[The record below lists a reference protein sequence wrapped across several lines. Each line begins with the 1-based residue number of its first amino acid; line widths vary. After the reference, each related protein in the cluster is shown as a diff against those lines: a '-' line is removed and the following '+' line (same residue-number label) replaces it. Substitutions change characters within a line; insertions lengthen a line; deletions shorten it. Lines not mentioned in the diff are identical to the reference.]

1 MHDATF
7 TRSERGC
14 VGRETAGKTTRLR
27 APPSDRGASHLVPQP
42 GPRGR
47 ESGECHGRVHSCD
60 ATLRCGLVAEGR
72 RGERKN
78 PIVPDVRRGA
88 ARSDGRVRAG
98 GRVIVAYDVLKK
110 GLN

>member
-60 ATLRCGLVAEGR
+60 ATLRCGLVAEGPGNAKIQR
-72 RGERKN
+72 
-78 PIVPDVRRGA
+78 VPDVRRGA